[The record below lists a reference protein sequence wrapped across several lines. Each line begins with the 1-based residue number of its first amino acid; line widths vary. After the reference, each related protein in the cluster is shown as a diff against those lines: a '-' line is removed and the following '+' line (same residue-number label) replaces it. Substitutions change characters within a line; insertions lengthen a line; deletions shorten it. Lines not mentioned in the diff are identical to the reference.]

1 MRILSWSLEWAG
13 VAAAGV
19 TATMFAEQS
28 MPQTAT
34 PASVLV
40 AFISVSVSAIGLLGW
55 VLREQMTAIR
65 AHTEEL
71 LRVRTELARMRRKLR
86 LPDDDEDEP

>member
-1 MRILSWSLEWAG
+1 
-13 VAAAGV
+13 
-19 TATMFAEQS
+19 
-28 MPQTAT
+28 
-34 PASVLV
+34 
-40 AFISVSVSAIGLLGW
+40 